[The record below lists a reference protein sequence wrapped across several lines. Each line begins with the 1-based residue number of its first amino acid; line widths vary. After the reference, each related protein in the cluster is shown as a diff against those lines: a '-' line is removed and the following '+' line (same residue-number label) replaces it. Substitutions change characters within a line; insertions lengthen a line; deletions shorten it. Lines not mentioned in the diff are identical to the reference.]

1 MLQVRCL
8 FSFFFARPPFAVAR
22 APVLSASLFSRPYD
36 VGIPAI
42 LANFD
47 KLLLPLLLP
56 LLFFFLFLL
65 SLRFFVAT
73 SCFTSSSL
81 LLLSFEFSLFII
93 IMVDRVG
100 PLRGLFPNYGLALS
114 PFFRS
119 PSFLPCHAL
128 P

>member
-1 MLQVRCL
+1 M
-8 FSFFFARPPFAVAR
+8 AR

-36 VGIPAI
+36 VGIPTI
-42 LANFD
+42 LVNFD

-56 LLFFFLFLL
+56 LLFFFSFLL
-65 SLRFFVAT
+65 SLRFFVAA

-81 LLLSFEFSLFII
+81 PLLSFEFSLFV
-93 IMVDRVG
+93 IMVDRVE